1 MKAFII
7 IEGEPQ
13 GKARPRF
20 SRRSGAVYTPTKT
33 MDYEKVIK
41 NLCMVSN
48 VRFSEEKVLV
58 AEIVAYFAIP
68 KSVSK
73 KKHQAMLSGEIRP
86 NKKPDLDNIAKVVLD
101 SANGVLYSDD
111 KQIVHLVVDK
121 FYSENPR
128 IELTVFEI

>member
-1 MKAFII
+1 MKAFIV

-33 MDYEKVIK
+33 MNYEKVIK
-41 NLCMVSN
+41 KLCMAANVS
-48 VRFSEEKVLV
+48 FSEEKVLQ
-58 AEIVAYFAIP
+58 AEIIAYFAIP
-68 KSVSK
+68 SSASK
-73 KKHQAMLSGEIRP
+73 KKRAAMLSGDIRP